1 MYQSIDDPLDEATLR
16 ESVRKPVLIWLVVIL
31 GLAAIFALVYFY
43 SPRQADVPQVN
54 KVLLAEQATYR
65 KAVAETAAPMRR
77 ARLQDFLTT
86 YPESGY
92 TPVIEAQLDV
102 INAREEQSWR
112 GVSEVIFAGKLSRD
126 EKLAALESFEQ
137 KWGASLLGG
146 RGDEITRVRAE
157 IMQTIETPSLPDRKL
172 KQGPSPIPKN
182 VPDTELVGGPGQ
194 TTPLQPTI
202 IEPSEPIDEPL
213 KVVEL
218 DIVPPRIR
226 RNVTPR
232 YPRKAMRRKVEA
244 IVTLKL
250 NINAKGKVAMTELVD
265 IEADRYQKDFIKAAE
280 RAALRTRFHPKTIGG
295 KPTEAVGVVKRYR
308 FQISN

>member
-1 MYQSIDDPLDEATLR
+1 MYQSIDDPQDETTMR
-16 ESVRKPVLIWLVVIL
+16 ESVRKPVLIWLVAIL
-31 GLAAIFALVYFY
+31 GLTAIFALIYTSRPGSAMVE
-43 SPRQADVPQVN
+43 PVDEALR
-54 KVLLAEQATYR
+54 AEQSIYR
-65 KAVAETAAPMRR
+65 KAVAETLAPMRR

-92 TPVIEAQLDV
+92 TSIIEAQLDV
-102 INAREEQSWR
+102 INRREAQSWR
-112 GVSEVIFAGKLSRD
+112 GVSEIIFDEKLSRD
-126 EKLAALESFEQ
+126 EKLVSLETFEQ
-137 KWGASLLGG
+137 KWGAALLGG
-146 RGDEITRVRAE
+146 RGDEISRLRAE
-157 IMQTIETPSLPDRKL
+157 IMQTVETPSLPDRKL
-172 KQGPSPIPKN
+172 KEGPSPIPKN
-182 VPDTELVGGPGQ
+182 VPDTELVGGPGRAA
-194 TTPLQPTI
+194 PPPDI
-202 IEPSEPIDEPL
+202 IEPTMPIEEPV
-213 KVVEL
+213 KTVEL

-295 KPTEAVGVVKRYR
+295 KPTEAVGVIKRYR

>member
-1 MYQSIDDPLDEATLR
+1 MYQSIDDPQDETTMR
-16 ESVRKPVLIWLVVIL
+16 ESVRKPVLIWLVAIL
-31 GLAAIFALVYFY
+31 GLTAIFALIYTSRPGSAMVE
-43 SPRQADVPQVN
+43 PVDEALR
-54 KVLLAEQATYR
+54 AEQSIYR
-65 KAVAETAAPMRR
+65 KAVAETLAPMRR

-92 TPVIEAQLDV
+92 TSIIEAQLDV
-102 INAREEQSWR
+102 INRREAQSWR
-112 GVSEVIFAGKLSRD
+112 GVNEIIFDEKLSRD
-126 EKLAALESFEQ
+126 EKLAALENFEQ
-137 KWGASLLGG
+137 KWGAALLGG
-146 RGDEITRVRAE
+146 RGDEIARLRAE
-157 IMQTIETPSLPDRKL
+157 IMQTVETPSLPDRKL
-172 KQGPSPIPKN
+172 KEGPSPIPKN
-182 VPDTELVGGPGQ
+182 VPDTELVGGPGRAA
-194 TTPLQPTI
+194 PPPDI
-202 IEPSEPIDEPL
+202 IEPTMPIEEPV
-213 KVVEL
+213 KTVEL

>member
-1 MYQSIDDPLDEATLR
+1 MYQSIDDPQDETTMR
-16 ESVRKPVLIWLVVIL
+16 ESVRKPVLIWLVAIL
-31 GLAAIFALVYFY
+31 GLTAIFALIYTSRPGSAMVE
-43 SPRQADVPQVN
+43 PVDEALR
-54 KVLLAEQATYR
+54 AEQSIYR
-65 KAVAETAAPMRR
+65 KAVAETLAPMRR

-92 TPVIEAQLDV
+92 TSIIEAQLDV
-102 INAREEQSWR
+102 INRREAQSWR
-112 GVSEVIFAGKLSRD
+112 GVNEIIFDEKLSRD
-126 EKLAALESFEQ
+126 EKLAALENFEQ
-137 KWGASLLGG
+137 KWGAALLGG
-146 RGDEITRVRAE
+146 RGDEIARLRAE
-157 IMQTIETPSLPDRKL
+157 IMQTVETPSLPDRKL
-172 KQGPSPIPKN
+172 KEGPSPIPKN
-182 VPDTELVGGPGQ
+182 VPDTELVGGPGRAA
-194 TTPLQPTI
+194 PPPDI
-202 IEPSEPIDEPL
+202 IEPTMPIEEPV
-213 KVVEL
+213 KTVEL

-295 KPTEAVGVVKRYR
+295 KPTEAVGVIKRYR